1 MVSFLL
7 EVSSLVCFFFFFCG
21 FLLFDRG
28 YFRGGLRN
36 PVSNLSSLGTMVVKN
51 NRLLNLFFPYLLKD
65 VLDILLNNFLDDQT
79 QYAVKLL
86 QFLLDIDYY

>member
-1 MVSFLL
+1 
-7 EVSSLVCFFFFFCG
+7 
-21 FLLFDRG
+21 
-28 YFRGGLRN
+28 
-36 PVSNLSSLGTMVVKN
+36 MVVKN

-65 VLDILLNNFLDDQT
+65 VLDTLLNNFLDDQT